1 MAKQQNQEKK
11 KRFYKKGQF
20 IWSLNLKKEVEVKS
34 VNREDLTITV
44 LENTN
49 NGVVEHTFPLWSV
62 DVLKYKAREELVAK
76 KRKKSDFEK
85 LAEAL
90 ELLNKIFHP
99 EVFFAKVREGAIIP
113 SKRKEDAG
121 LDIYAEL
128 SDEKYKSAE
137 GHLEI
142 LCPALTTTLVPTG
155 LATAMPSTHYL
166 NLKHERGSTGVQSM
180 NVLAGV
186 IDSGFR
192 NEMFIALT
200 PLKKDVV
207 ITNAVLKVEENDTH
221 ILYPYTKAI
230 CQGTIDLVPEAKIT
244 EITYKELKAIESERG
259 MTMLGQSG
267 K

>member
-1 MAKQQNQEKK
+1 MENKT
-11 KRFYKKGQF
+11 KRFYKVGETV
-20 IWSLNLKKEVEVKS
+20 WVVAEKKEGKVKS
-34 VNREDLTITV
+34 INKDTRKVVVTVKKCKIIEELEVNLWDIDKLKYRAKEDLI
-44 LENTN
+44 
-49 NGVVEHTFPLWSV
+49 
-62 DVLKYKAREELVAK
+62 AK
-76 KRKKSDFEK
+76 KRRQTDTEK
-85 LAEAL
+85 IT
-90 ELLNKIFHP
+90 ELLSLVNDIFYP

-121 LDIYAEL
+121 YDIYAEL
-128 SDEKYKSAE
+128 TDEKYKSAE

-142 LCPALTTTLVPTG
+142 FCPALTTTLVPTG
-155 LATAMPSTHYL
+155 LATAMPSTHFL

-200 PLKKDVV
+200 PLKKDVI

-230 CQGTIDLVPEAKIT
+230 CQGTVDLVPEVKIT
-244 EITYKELKAIESERG
+244 EITYEELKAIESERG